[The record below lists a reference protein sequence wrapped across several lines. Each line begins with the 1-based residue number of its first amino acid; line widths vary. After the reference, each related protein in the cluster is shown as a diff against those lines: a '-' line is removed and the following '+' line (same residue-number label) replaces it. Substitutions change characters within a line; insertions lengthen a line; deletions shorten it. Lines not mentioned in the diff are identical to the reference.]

1 MKELKWRFSALIF
14 QKCSDPLIFEHLK
27 KWKAS
32 SRHNPARLFP
42 TSSSNRVLDVLLCLP
57 SCMWNQVF
65 ACALFAGPIFQKA
78 LRAPHFFKKTKVKW
92 RSRFSHVPFLLPI
105 FSRSNRATM
114 ETETFFRR
122 PQKSLYPKILH
133 TFVPENLFK
142 PGCTRSRKDTPPHY
156 LMRMWLTWW
165 CGWHNDWDDG
175 MVAMM
180 VRKLTIKIRIVRNS
194 EVSWLNFLW
203 LRSACSVRAS
213 ARKSRACSIRSFFGD
228 GMFVSVTLMI
238 VHCNCSVLCDNMSW
252 CEHGYMLYAALQ
264 HVVDSREINGY
275 FPVWARGNG
284 ILCTPAWEFFGI
296 QANGCTVAVS
306 VRTTPKTERA
316 KTVALRASVP
326 EMLKVTTL
334 LYWQSSANL
343 SPNFCC
349 NMSWCKHG
357 DMCFSALQHVV
368 MQICSLRTFRLS
380 YSQLS
385 GPPNVQKPVWC
396 LATSLVVQYKTP
408 ILEEHHLYW
417 TRQLISSNNQQGS
430 AGQNA
435 CYACCCFQ
443 IKELS
448 QCSSAIPKS
457 KNSHNV
463 RLYDSVRQADQDPQ
477 KHIQTSIATVAA
489 TGNTIQFW
497 SKISSI
503 FTCP

>member
-1 MKELKWRFSALIF
+1 MRTWLHVVCRITTCRWFKRDQW
-14 QKCSDPLIFEHLK
+14 
-27 KWKAS
+27 
-32 SRHNPARLFP
+32 
-42 TSSSNRVLDVLLCLP
+42 LL
-57 SCMWNQVF
+57 SCMGPWEWNPMYS
-65 ACALFAGPIFQKA
+65 CLGI
-78 LRAPHFFKKTKVKW
+78 LRNPSKW
-92 RSRFSHVPFLLPI
+92 
-105 FSRSNRATM
+105 
-114 ETETFFRR
+114 
-122 PQKSLYPKILH
+122 
-133 TFVPENLFK
+133 
-142 PGCTRSRKDTPPHY
+142 
-156 LMRMWLTWW
+156 
-165 CGWHNDWDDG
+165 
-175 MVAMM
+175 
-180 VRKLTIKIRIVRNS
+180 
-194 EVSWLNFLW
+194 
-203 LRSACSVRAS
+203 
-213 ARKSRACSIRSFFGD
+213 
-228 GMFVSVTLMI
+228 
-238 VHCNCSVLCDNMSW
+238 
-252 CEHGYMLYAALQ
+252 AALLQ
-264 HVVDSREINGY
+264 S
-275 FPVWARGNG
+275 P
-284 ILCTPAWEFFGI
+284 CTLR
-296 QANGCTVAVS
+296 QKQNV
-306 VRTTPKTERA
+306 PKRI
-316 KTVALRASVP
+316 ALRASVP

-463 RLYDSVRQADQDPQ
+463 RLYDSVRQADQDWSRPTEAHTNIHCYSGGNWQ
-477 KHIQTSIATVAA
+477 HHPVLIKNFIYFYMSLKPCF
-489 TGNTIQFW
+489 TGW
-497 SKISSI
+497 WV
-503 FTCP
+503 FTLLLDLKSTTTTWWH